1 MRLYSLI
8 VDAGP
13 LIALFSAQDRDH
25 ALCRS
30 GFEQLAAQQI
40 SIRIPLPV
48 LFEVYKWLLHHATY
62 NQAQIALLTMQES
75 LEVDP
80 LNLADLS
87 ELTLMV
93 QSLTNWKGS
102 LEDASVILMAQ
113 RHQCPIWTLNYRDL
127 GIFKGIEFWN
137 PL

>member
-1 MRLYSLI
+1 MRPPSLI

-25 ALCRS
+25 TLCRS
-30 GFEQLAAQQI
+30 GFEQLAAQQMP
-40 SIRIPLPV
+40 IRIPLPI
-48 LFEVYKWLLHHATY
+48 LFEVYKWLLYHATY
-62 NQAQIALLTMQES
+62 NQVQIALLTMQES

-80 LNLADLS
+80 LTLAHLA

-93 QSLTNWKGS
+93 QSLSNWKGS

-137 PL
+137 PV